1 MQIILLLVKRYQECI
16 SLFPC
21 IFFFLF
27 VHFMI
32 SLWTSH
38 SHFFAFLRFPLFP
51 AQHISSLVRSWFL
64 SDTRPQSLSI
74 SVSLSSLRLSA
85 LPLTTVL
92 HFQLPMSHAPA
103 VSHFPCPLPPCAP
116 PAPLL
121 PQHWCWFMNCFLHS
135 DTGYPAPLH
144 FSWPLHHCPQHQ
156 HQLALSP
163 SWLVIWVIDFCSSL
177 LLLE

>member
-92 HFQLPMSHAPA
+92 HFQLPLSHAPS

-116 PAPLL
+116 TAPLL

-135 DTGYPAPLH
+135 QTLATQPPCTAPD
-144 FSWPLHHCPQHQ
+144 PCTT
-156 HQLALSP
+156 AP
-163 SWLVIWVIDFCSSL
+163 SINISSL
-177 LLLE
+177 CLPPGWLYG